1 MVFSMRQIKLSL
13 LVCLFPVSVLAAP
26 ETYLID
32 VVHSFPHFEAN
43 HLGMSTIRG
52 RFDKMSGKIT
62 LDRAAKSGS
71 LDVKIDTASLNTGD
85 AKHEPGS
92 WAAKNYGPR
101 SRDEHLRSPDFFNVA
116 EFPEAAYK
124 SSQFNFSGDK
134 LDSIDGTLTL
144 LGVSK
149 PVKLTV
155 TAFKCGPHPFTKKE
169 MCGADAVAVVKRSDF
184 GMKTF
189 VGPVADDIKM
199 NFNIEAFKE

>member
-1 MVFSMRQIKLSL
+1 M
-13 LVCLFPVSVLAAP
+13 PALAAP
-26 ETYLID
+26 DTYLID
-32 VVHSFPHFEAN
+32 VVHSFPYFEAN

-62 LDRAAKSGS
+62 LDRAAKAGS

-85 AKHEPGS
+85 AKHEAGS
-92 WAAKNYGPR
+92 WAAKTYGPR
-101 SRDEHLRSPDFFNVA
+101 SRDEHLRSADFFNAV
-116 EFPEAAYK
+116 EYPEATYK
-124 SSQFNFSGDK
+124 STRFNFSGDK

-189 VGPVADDIKM
+189 VGPVADEIKM
-199 NFNIEAFKE
+199 SLNVEAFKE

>member
-1 MVFSMRQIKLSL
+1 MRQLQLALIA
-13 LVCLFPVSVLAAP
+13 CLFPLPALAAP
-26 ETYLID
+26 DTYLID
-32 VVHSFPHFEAN
+32 AVHSFPYFEAN

-62 LDRAAKSGS
+62 LDRAAKTGA
-71 LDVKIDTASLNTGD
+71 LDVKIDTASINTGD
-85 AKHEPGS
+85 VKHEPGS
-92 WAAKNYGPR
+92 WAAKTYGPR
-101 SRDEHLRSPDFFNVA
+101 SRDEHLRSADFFNVA
-116 EFPEAAYK
+116 EYPDAAYK

-155 TAFKCGPHPFTKKE
+155 TAFKCAPHPFTKKE

-189 VGPVADDIKM
+189 IGPVADDIRM
-199 NFNIEAFKE
+199 SFNIEAFKE